1 MMEGKVIVFTNLEQW
16 NLAGYE
22 SNGMVMCAI
31 ENDNQ
36 NFEAELIR
44 PEADAPVG
52 AKLVLE

>member
-1 MMEGKVIVFTNLEQW
+1 MEGKVIVFANLEQW